1 MANITETIT
10 KYLDILNLPLEKP
23 SLNYLERICNAQLN
37 TFPFENISKL
47 LYCENHNNNYF
58 EIPSFELF
66 TKNFKEYNFGGT
78 CYTLNSNLLILLRGI
93 GFDCY
98 HVMLEEKHMGIIVK
112 INKERFYV
120 DCGAAAPFFKP
131 VRFENDFEN
140 ISSFGKDEVNILPE
154 DPRLNRYRYVRH
166 VNGKQ
171 SGKAWHFN
179 SRKVAK
185 VSDFNEVIKKSYKPN
200 ATFMTILR
208 CQLYQ
213 IPKQRSISIVN
224 NKFSIR
230 YSNGET
236 NVLTLSS
243 EEEIRTVLI
252 EEFKLPKLPV
262 KEAIEVLK
270 RLKIDIFEHSTKY

>member
-1 MANITETIT
+1 LANITETIT
-10 KYLDILNLPLEKP
+10 KYLNILNLPLEKP
-23 SLNYLERICNAQLN
+23 SYNYLEKICNAQLN

-47 LYCENHNNNYF
+47 LYFEKRYHNNF
-58 EIPSFELF
+58 EIPSLELF
-66 TKNFKEYNFGGT
+66 IKNFNEYNFGGT
-78 CYTLNSNLLILLRGI
+78 CYTLNSNLMILLREI

-98 HVMLEEKHMGIIVK
+98 HVMLGEEHIGIIVN
-112 INKERFYV
+112 IDKERYYV

-131 VRFENDFEN
+131 VRFENDFES
-140 ISSFGKDEVNILPE
+140 ISSFGIDEVNILPE
-154 DPRLNRYRYVRH
+154 EPQLNRYKYVRH

-213 IPKQRSISIVN
+213 IPKQRSISIIN

-236 NVLTLSS
+236 NALTLSS
-243 EEEIRTVLI
+243 QEEIKTVLI
-252 EEFKLPKLPV
+252 DEFKLPKLPV

-270 RLKIDIFEHSTKY
+270 RLKIDIFEQSTK

>member
-1 MANITETIT
+1 MANITDIIN
-10 KYLDILNLPLEKP
+10 KYLDCLNLNLEKP
-23 SLNYLERICNAQLN
+23 SYKYLEKICYAQLN

-47 LYCENHNNNYF
+47 LYFKNHHYNNFNL
-58 EIPSFELF
+58 PSCELF
-66 TKNFKEYNFGGT
+66 IKNFKEYNFGGT
-78 CYTLNSNLLILLRGI
+78 CYTLNSNLMILLTEI

-98 HVMLEEKHMGIIVK
+98 HVMLGEEHMGIIVK
-112 INKERFYV
+112 IDKERYYI

-131 VRFENDFEN
+131 VRFERDFEN

-154 DPRLNRYRYVRH
+154 DPHRNRYKYVRYI
-166 VNGKQ
+166 NGKQ

-179 SRKVAK
+179 SRKEAK
-185 VSDFNEVIKKSYKPN
+185 VSDFNDVIEKSNKPN

-213 IPKQRSISIVN
+213 TSKQRSISLVN

-230 YSNGET
+230 YSDGET

-243 EEEIRTVLI
+243 PEDIRAVLT
-252 EEFKLPKLPV
+252 EEFRLPNLPV

-270 RLKIDIFEHSTKY
+270 TLKINIFEQST